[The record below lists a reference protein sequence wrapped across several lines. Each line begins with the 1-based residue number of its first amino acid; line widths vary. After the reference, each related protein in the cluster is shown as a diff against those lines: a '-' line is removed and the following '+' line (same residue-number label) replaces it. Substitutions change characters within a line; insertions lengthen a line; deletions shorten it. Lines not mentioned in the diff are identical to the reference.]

1 MSKHLI
7 KKNQPTLSSD
17 DDGDLPPVVAIP
29 DTEGAEGLAAGDAAG
44 VQDVIAGASPSA
56 SPGAEDGWRLVA
68 EQINSLQAVLLD
80 LVTLV
85 TPATALG
92 QPRGGPLRGQASGGP
107 GPSTIAT
114 SARLPVFLDTRQ
126 DAAILGAVM
135 TDWREAA
142 TLSPPRGTAASA
154 ALVAEMDVEE
164 PEEDLVV
171 QEGRVDS
178 PAAAISRAR
187 GRAEPQSVRAA
198 AILSAGQEKALAKFD
213 LPLTSRA
220 YAQMAAIFNPPQK
233 FATRRWRETEMLLTF
248 HSALMSL
255 AQAAY
260 PKMEQS
266 GELEEPEDKEPPQ
279 MCASLAGSLRGKS
292 TRDSDRNGNC
302 KGKPSLYHG
311 GLPSPV
317 SSVTCGATFPRD
329 AVLSRD
335 SSPRLCR
342 LPPR

>member
-1 MSKHLI
+1 
-7 KKNQPTLSSD
+7 
-17 DDGDLPPVVAIP
+17 
-29 DTEGAEGLAAGDAAG
+29 
-44 VQDVIAGASPSA
+44 
-56 SPGAEDGWRLVA
+56 
-68 EQINSLQAVLLD
+68 
-80 LVTLV
+80 
-85 TPATALG
+85 
-92 QPRGGPLRGQASGGP
+92 
-107 GPSTIAT
+107 
-114 SARLPVFLDTRQ
+114 
-126 DAAILGAVM
+126 
-135 TDWREAA
+135 
-142 TLSPPRGTAASA
+142 
-154 ALVAEMDVEE
+154 MDVEE

-213 LPLTSRA
+213 LPLTSRVGMPALQKRTMLSQA